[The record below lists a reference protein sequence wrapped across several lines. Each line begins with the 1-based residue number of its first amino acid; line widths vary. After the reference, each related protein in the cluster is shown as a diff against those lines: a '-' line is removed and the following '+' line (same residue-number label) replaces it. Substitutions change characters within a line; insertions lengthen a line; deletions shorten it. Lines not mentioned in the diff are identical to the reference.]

1 MHGGVAPAF
10 AETNPLS
17 GTTEISEA
25 ADPVAPTRWLCRVG
39 AERGCARRCLSSAR
53 VRMIAMGQLPRFGPY
68 PGGVSASPHQADRP
82 GCTNPSVSAR
92 ERRSP
97 NLLRTAAIDP
107 SQWLLGIES
116 PMTAY
121 APYRTLGSSTRLRA
135 ELRHSKVRCERAG
148 TVNDP
153 EVGNRLRRDIDRDGV
168 ELVSFGANTAE
179 QPQQISITGKLGTPG
194 NDPGDLPLPAS
205 SGACVGSPCPPP
217 AAAARRGCAFK
228 FGEVR
233 RGVDDC
239 GMGEGLREIP

>member
-1 MHGGVAPAF
+1 
-10 AETNPLS
+10 
-17 GTTEISEA
+17 
-25 ADPVAPTRWLCRVG
+25 
-39 AERGCARRCLSSAR
+39 
-53 VRMIAMGQLPRFGPY
+53 
-68 PGGVSASPHQADRP
+68 
-82 GCTNPSVSAR
+82 
-92 ERRSP
+92 
-97 NLLRTAAIDP
+97 
-107 SQWLLGIES
+107 
-116 PMTAY
+116 MTAY

-153 EVGNRLRRDIDRDGV
+153 EVGNRLRRDIDRVGV

>member
-1 MHGGVAPAF
+1 
-10 AETNPLS
+10 
-17 GTTEISEA
+17 
-25 ADPVAPTRWLCRVG
+25 
-39 AERGCARRCLSSAR
+39 
-53 VRMIAMGQLPRFGPY
+53 MGPR
-68 PGGVSASPHQADRP
+68 
-82 GCTNPSVSAR
+82 
-92 ERRSP
+92 RRSREGRYCVTP
-97 NLLRTAAIDP
+97 FKSTTNSRDVPRYSAASRPD
-107 SQWLLGIES
+107 
-116 PMTAY
+116 TAY
-121 APYRTLGSSTRLRA
+121 DWADGDNRLRRIFRVAAPSNDGPLTDHIADLLARWAVAAAHAPYRTLSSSTRLRA

-153 EVGNRLRRDIDRDGV
+153 EVGNRLRRDIDRVGV